1 MAKSGSK
8 ETGTSAQAG
17 AKILS
22 RFQAVDDL
30 LLRRP
35 SADPLASGSSAR
47 QPTEPTQ
54 PRVELQRYQE
64 LEQAIR
70 HTPAD
75 PMPYL
80 ELAEIYFEQQRWR
93 DALRVLDSGVANQPD
108 HDGLLSLHE
117 EARHQVAKGELMAAQ
132 LQAKEHPTEENVQ
145 HAVRAEVS
153 YANTRISVCASRLER
168 HPEQTE
174 LLLPLASAHCQLGQM
189 EEAFQRLQQAE
200 KIAELRGNA
209 RFQLGRILQQRGDYL
224 DALSAY
230 RRAAIARNPLS
241 PHDVRCKALDAAA
254 QLAESQGWVEPAL
267 GYLKIWKELAPE
279 SSQAIQTRIDR
290 LELSPR

>member
-35 SADPLASGSSAR
+35 AADSLGNGPSER
-47 QPTEPTQ
+47 EPAEPSQ

-75 PMPYL
+75 PKPYL

-93 DALRVLDSGVANQPD
+93 DALRVLDSGVAHQPD

-117 EARHQVAKGELMAAQ
+117 EARHQVAKAELISAQ
-132 LQAKEHPTEENVQ
+132 GQAKEHPTEENVQ
-145 HAVRAEVS
+145 HAERAEVS

-168 HPEQTE
+168 HSEQTE

-200 KIAELRGNA
+200 KIPELRGPA

-224 DALSAY
+224 EALSAY

-267 GYLKIWKELAPE
+267 GYLQLWKQLDSDSA
-279 SSQAIQTRIDR
+279 QAIQARIDR
-290 LELSPR
+290 LELLPR

>member
-30 LLRRP
+30 LLRP
-35 SADPLASGSSAR
+35 VADPLGGGASER
-47 QPTEPTQ
+47 QPAEPSQ

-75 PMPYL
+75 PKPYL
-80 ELAEIYFEQQRWR
+80 ELAEIYLEQQRWR

-108 HDGLLSLHE
+108 HDGLLCLHE
-117 EARHQVAKGELMAAQ
+117 EARHQVAKAELLAAQ
-132 LQAKEHPTEENVQ
+132 AQAKEHPTEENVQ
-145 HAVRAEVS
+145 HAQRAEVS

-200 KIAELRGNA
+200 TIPELRGHA
-209 RFQLGRILQQRGDYL
+209 RLQLGRILQQRGDYL
-224 DALSAY
+224 NALSAY

-267 GYLKIWKELAPE
+267 GYLKIWKELATE
-279 SSQAIQTRIDR
+279 SSQDIQNRIER
-290 LELSPR
+290 LELLPR